1 MSRDINIKGG
11 AQAPSPAN
19 VDLGNGR
26 EGSHSENCV
35 APALLPVL
43 V

>member
-1 MSRDINIKGG
+1 VERKRSRLRTWIF
-11 AQAPSPAN
+11 
-19 VDLGNGR
+19 GNGR
-26 EGSHSENCV
+26 EGSHSETRV